1 MNDLATAEPKR
12 AAAMGAA
19 YDKWWD
25 ATYPVMVKRGGD
37 AEIVWSKVQLDLIAK
52 KKAAKAQK
60 QNESK

>member
-1 MNDLATAEPKR
+1 
-12 AAAMGAA
+12 
-19 YDKWWD
+19 
-25 ATYPVMVKRGGD
+25 MVKRGGD